1 MQTELRDALGA
12 LEDLSEE
19 IDDWEIEH
27 DDCFYK
33 DADEELAARV
43 GDVRER
49 LIGCGD
55 DAIAPIEGCL
65 DDLNPYVR
73 TIVTGALGV
82 LGSPGAIEP
91 LIDVLEKHHG
101 ELCEYAS
108 EVLKGIGTPAIT
120 PLIDRITDR
129 LDNPSVDEYGEAI
142 DIIFA
147 LGTLSGIEDPRSYD
161 FMVEL
166 LDRFDCEGFEWELAH
181 LCGCFCD
188 QHNPEI
194 IPRLAAIAE
203 EFADVSSPPGV
214 TIEANEAVRRLTVDI
229 VVRSEDWRIYGCCF
243 VCKDYNRRS
252 EICKIRGEHESF
264 DHFCMDCEP
273 AREFECN
280 ICILK
285 RLLDSQ
291 GEGDVSRCDI
301 DNMPPVPV
309 DLTYRLNQEELSG
322 RFRITT
328 DYDKS
333 GLITISDGCIELNFK
348 FDTTSDLDVLK
359 EFLEGVGDYF
369 SGGIRFNVCSA
380 ELFDGSYHDVVAES
394 GKLIR
399 GDCDD
404 TIAVYEGDQFELEL
418 VLDECAIDM
427 LIPVI
432 DTQRFL
438 LRCDSYTRMD
448 EFEERH
454 DNLASVIR
462 ELRAPYK
469 SAEGSD
475 GSDGSEEESA
485 AQKPPCDHEFELLKT
500 HKKYTVYRCT
510 KCGETKKEFN

>member
-1 MQTELRDALGA
+1 MQTRLRDALGA
-12 LEDLSEE
+12 LEDLGEE

-27 DDCFYK
+27 DDYFYK
-33 DADEELAARV
+33 DANEELTARV

-49 LIGCGD
+49 LIGCGS
-55 DAIAPIEGCL
+55 DAIPPIEACL

-73 TIVTGALGV
+73 TIVTGALGM
-82 LGSPGAIEP
+82 LGSPAAIEP
-91 LIDVLEKHHG
+91 LIDVLEKHHE

-129 LDNPSVDEYGEAI
+129 LDNPAVDAYGEAI
-142 DIIFA
+142 DIIFT

-166 LDRFDCEGFEWELAH
+166 LDRLDCEGFEWELAH

-188 QHNPEI
+188 QHNPDI
-194 IPRLAAIAE
+194 LPRLAAIAE
-203 EFADVSSPPGV
+203 RSGDANSPHMV
-214 TIEANEAVRRLTVDI
+214 ANEADGAIRCLEVGRVL
-229 VVRSEDWRIYGCCF
+229 RSEDWRIYGCCF
-243 VCKDYNRRS
+243 VCKDYDHRS
-252 EICKIRGEHESF
+252 EICKIRDEHESF
-264 DHFCMDCEP
+264 DHFCMECEP
-273 AREFECN
+273 AREFKCD

-285 RLLDSQ
+285 RLLSSRDDR
-291 GEGDVSRCDI
+291 DVYRCDI

-309 DLTYRLNQEELSG
+309 NLTYRLNQEELSG

-333 GLITISDGCIELNFK
+333 GLIVISDGCIELNFK

-369 SGGIRFNVCSA
+369 SGGIRFNVCSE
-380 ELFDGSYHDVVAES
+380 ELFDGSYHDVVGKS

-399 GDCDD
+399 GDCGD

-418 VLDECAIDM
+418 VLDEDTIDR

-448 EFEERH
+448 EFEGRQ
-454 DNLASVIR
+454 DKLASVVR

-469 SAEGSD
+469 SAEGSR

>member
-55 DAIAPIEGCL
+55 DAIPPIEACL

-82 LGSPGAIEP
+82 LGSPGAIGP
-91 LIDVLEKHHG
+91 LIDVLEEHHE

-142 DIIFA
+142 DIIFT
-147 LGTLSGIEDPRSYD
+147 LGTLAGIEDPRSYD

-166 LDRFDCEGFEWELAH
+166 LDRLDCEGFEWELAH

-188 QHNPEI
+188 QHNPDI

-203 EFADVSSPPGV
+203 GVDDVNSSRMV
-214 TIEANEAVRRLTVDI
+214 TNEADAAIRCLEVDG
-229 VVRSEDWRIYGCCF
+229 VLRSEDWRIYGCCF
-243 VCKDYNRRS
+243 VCKDHDRRR

-280 ICILK
+280 VCILK

-291 GEGDVSRCDI
+291 GEGDVSGCNI

-309 DLTYRLNQEELSG
+309 DLTYCLNQEELSG

-333 GLITISDGCIELNFK
+333 GLIVISDGCIELNFK

-369 SGGIRFNVCSA
+369 SGGIRFNVCSE

-418 VLDECAIDM
+418 VLDGDTIDR